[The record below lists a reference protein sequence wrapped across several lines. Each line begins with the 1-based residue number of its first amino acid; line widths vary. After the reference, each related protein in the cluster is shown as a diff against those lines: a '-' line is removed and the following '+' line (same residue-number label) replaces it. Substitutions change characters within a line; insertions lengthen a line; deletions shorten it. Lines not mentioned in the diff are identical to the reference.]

1 MVISL
6 AHDIMA
12 YFNDRGSAVYTCS
25 LDAKGAFDAIP
36 RVVVFGKLHGALEQR
51 VPVRR
56 GTRQGGTKQP
66 MDIQRILRGSH

>member
-1 MVISL
+1 MAISL

-25 LDAKGAFDAIP
+25 LDAEGAFDAIP
-36 RVVVFGKLHGALEQR
+36 HVFGKLHGALEQR

-56 GTRQGGTKQP
+56 GTRQV
-66 MDIQRILRGSH
+66 D